1 MKLPLFLFAPDATA
15 ATVAVPAPNPTAPTQ
30 SRGPFDK
37 AIMANLVGYAD
48 IVANAKKTP
57 YAEILATKYK
67 ITGAQIATLG
77 TDIAECERLF
87 GSARQSDLSSQSG
100 TLDKHEAHDDI
111 IDAINE
117 FRTGARLT
125 FKSHADMEAFG
136 VDVDL
141 EKNSDVLAQLARTIL
156 DDARSPT
163 LDGIGPD
170 EMTALQSALDNWIEA
185 GGEQGDNIA
194 QSVGD
199 HARGV
204 ELFESIKPRV
214 RRIKIAMNG
223 KFSYKKLD
231 NREARK
237 LFHLPPTSQY
247 APRAGE
253 KV

>member
-1 MKLPLFLFAPDATA
+1 MKLPLILFAPDAPSA
-15 ATVAVPAPNPTAPTQ
+15 PAKTPRAY
-30 SRGPFDK
+30 GPFDK
-37 AIMANLVGYAD
+37 ATMAALVGYAD
-48 IVANAKKTP
+48 IVANAKKAP
-57 YAEILATKYK
+57 YADILQTKYK
-67 ITGAQIATLG
+67 ITAAQITTLG
-77 TDIAECERLF
+77 TDISECERLF
-87 GSARQSDLSSQSG
+87 GSARQSDLSSQTG
-100 TLDKHEAHDDI
+100 TLDKGEAHDDI

-185 GGEQGDNIA
+185 DGEQGDNFA
-194 QSVGD
+194 QGIGD
-199 HARGV
+199 HARAT

-223 KFSYKKLD
+223 KFSYKKLE